1 MAAKSETREERFHR
15 VFRHYGSVASF
26 ADRRGSRDP
35 EALAAETMS
44 IAWRR
49 LESIDSKACLPW
61 LIATARNLLL
71 AEFRK
76 NRDEPVGDAFPDQR
90 DETIPDLPVESL
102 DPEIDRAL
110 AALEPLD
117 REAILLVAWDELTP
131 KEAAESLG
139 IKPTA
144 FRVRL
149 HRARRRFA
157 ASFENPATL
166 DTLTGPKEER
176 A

>member
-1 MAAKSETREERFHR
+1 MVDDADTRNMRFDE
-15 VFRHYGSVASF
+15 VFVHYEAVAQF

-35 EALAAETMS
+35 ESIAAETMS

-49 LESIDSKACLPW
+49 LDIIDTKSCLPW
-61 LIATARNLLL
+61 LLTTARILLK

-76 NRDEPVGDAFPDQR
+76 LRDELVGEASM
-90 DETIPDLPVESL
+90 EIPDESNSEHFKDSL
-102 DPEIDRAL
+102 DPEIDQAL
-110 AALEPLD
+110 SALDPID
-117 REAILLVAWDELTP
+117 REAILLIAWDELTP
-131 KEAAESLG
+131 KEAAETLG

-149 HRARRRFA
+149 HRARRRFVSQFKTANGA
-157 ASFENPATL
+157 ATNPK
-166 DTLTGPKEER
+166 PMQER